1 MTTGF
6 RKHWLFQKQCT
17 HTVEAERFQSY
28 VVIQSFYFQREQ
40 RIRFSHS
47 NQLAK
52 KKNYHGQGCEQT
64 INIFLISE
72 EGL

>member
-17 HTVEAERFQSY
+17 HTVETKRFQSY
-28 VVIQSFYFQREQ
+28 VVIQPFYFQRDQ

-47 NQLAK
+47 NQLVK
-52 KKNYHGQGCEQT
+52 KKITMVKGVSRLLT
-64 INIFLISE
+64 FFLISE